1 MQLSVLY
8 SEFLQIGDL
17 YFRVGLR
24 GVSELSGKIRKRTC
38 EAETQD
44 FKVLIWKLMDDWIK
58 DTFWVQLARSR
69 SESKHY
75 QCQRWRQRGPCAGW
89 RPACPQTSGASLTGS
104 LPAKWGILPSQSVE
118 GGERQ
123 EIIKDGFKR
132 VTDHSWKCE
141 CERENRA
148 ERPGLPITC
157 GWEDQ
162 HGACEGRTEGA
173 GCSRS
178 GEHRAL
184 QAWGA
189 EQPWPRESCLPPEGL
204 ASLPFHSLDTQHLSR
219 LFQQVSS
226 FRRSLECSN

>member
-1 MQLSVLY
+1 
-8 SEFLQIGDL
+8 
-17 YFRVGLR
+17 
-24 GVSELSGKIRKRTC
+24 
-38 EAETQD
+38 
-44 FKVLIWKLMDDWIK
+44 MDDWIK

-162 HGACEGRTEGA
+162 HGACEGRTMPSQWIRLTPEQCRG
-173 GCSRS
+173 
-178 GEHRAL
+178 
-184 QAWGA
+184 WGTGPPDGWKSTYNLVSPLWFCIFGFSH
-189 EQPWPRESCLPPEGL
+189 PW
-204 ASLPFHSLDTQHLSR
+204 TT
-219 LFQQVSS
+219 
-226 FRRSLECSN
+226 